1 MNALFQLVSE
11 QEISTLLPLMR
22 EFYAQQH
29 MAFDEAVAGAALQ
42 KLSSNPDLGQTYL
55 IFRGQELA
63 GYFAVTFCFSFEFHG
78 RFALLDELYI
88 REPFQRQK
96 LGRAAVEFAQRVCR
110 DAKIKA
116 IRLEVWTGNTG
127 AQSLYKAEGFNTEE
141 RFLMT
146 KWL

>member
-1 MNALFQLVSE
+1 MV
-11 QEISTLLPLMR
+11 LPLMR

-29 MAFDEAVAGAALQ
+29 MAFDDVVATTALQ
-42 KLSSNPDLGQTYL
+42 KLIANPALGQLYL
-55 IFRGQELA
+55 IFRGAELA

-78 RFALLDELYI
+78 RFALLDEIYI
-88 REPFQRQK
+88 RAPFQRQK
-96 LGRAAVEFAQRVCR
+96 LGRAAVEFAQRICR
-110 DAKIKA
+110 DSKIKA

>member
-1 MNALFQLVSE
+1 MV
-11 QEISTLLPLMR
+11 LPLMR

-29 MAFDEAVAGAALQ
+29 MAFDDVVATTALQ
-42 KLSSNPDLGQTYL
+42 KLIADPALGQLYL
-55 IFRGQELA
+55 IFRGPELA

-88 REPFQRQK
+88 RAPFQRQK
-96 LGRAAVEFAQRVCR
+96 LGRAAVEFVQRICR